1 VLRAD
6 GGQFFRGTFMIVE
19 RKEIF
24 EFLVTLDDSDFNKLK
39 AISDEFGNSIADMLK
54 WILSEQLIEY
64 FDNL

>member
-1 VLRAD
+1 
-6 GGQFFRGTFMIVE
+6 MIVE